1 MRNYGRV
8 AFVFICVS
16 LAIHLAPQPVHVLTP
31 SPIEPPQNRKDP
43 DKVANALWTQCL
55 SKARQVVL
63 NPNGWLCTDKA
74 PGERVRPTLTA
85 DQLDPEIFCA
95 GDDRRR
101 MPTGVIHKLVEL
113 VKTTTPEEGLSAAVY
128 KNGIRIIGAA
138 FCQDEVNLSDLTLLH
153 PLVLD
158 NAIFRFGIRAR
169 GLNIGGNLSLD
180 GSYIYDNLDISTSKI
195 GGTIFGRQAFIQKI
209 SLSDIEVNGH
219 LRLNES
225 LLLDFVLLRRAK
237 IGGGIDLSA
246 AKLATLAIRESQIA
260 QRLNLSD
267 SEASCQYMIEK
278 SDLNEVLAIRAGFG
292 ITVPAPA
299 KESSAATT
307 HRTWRPIRTS
317 TGDPSVL
324 AKIRTL
330 PAVKKRASATE
341 CPTSRAQFSL
351 LGGTIRSICV
361 QNFIWAAPA
370 EGNLVAPTTL
380 SFNDVTVNDLT
391 LNLWPPKA
399 PDLSAGEQTLE
410 IVGAK
415 IASFSFNFTDTYRK
429 FTTLVDRVSIEQIYA
444 TDRNCGAPVKET
456 QLMVPDTTRAKA
468 WIAKNDKSTL
478 QPYVAFI
485 KAYEN
490 AGADATE
497 LKIAKANLQFRND
510 LNAKWNELAGGS
522 WTDIF
527 SLKQPIDALRLSI
540 NYIGG
545 GIADFGFRPYKSLI
559 YIAMAIAAFYLTI
572 RYWLRVT
579 HAKSELRTD
588 LMPVNVYSVIDWMIP
603 LYNLDPAHSKI
614 SGYYFKDGTPIDA
627 GTERRMNRV
636 LLLLRICGVLAAVF
650 LTATLKVFV
659 LN

>member
-1 MRNYGRV
+1 MRRGI
-8 AFVFICVS
+8 AFIFICMS
-16 LAIHLAPQPVHVLTP
+16 LAMLLAPRPVHALP
-31 SPIEPPQNRKDP
+31 LSAIDPPQNRKDP
-43 DKVANALWTQCL
+43 EKVADALWTQCL
-55 SKARQVVL
+55 SKARQVIL
-63 NPNGWLCTDKA
+63 NPDGWLCADKTA
-74 PGERVRPTLTA
+74 GEKLQPKLTVA
-85 DQLDPEIFCA
+85 QLDPEILCA
-95 GDDRRR
+95 GDDKRR
-101 MPTGVIHKLVEL
+101 MPNGIIRKIADRIR
-113 VKTTTPEEGLSAAVY
+113 TTTPDEGLSGAIH

-169 GLNIGGNLSLD
+169 SLNIGGNLSLD
-180 GSYIYDNLDISTSKI
+180 GSYVYDNLDISNSKI
-195 GGTIFGRQAFIQKI
+195 GGTIFGRRAFIQKLSI
-209 SLSDIEVNGH
+209 SDSEVSGH

-225 LLLDFVLLRRAK
+225 LLLDFALLSRAK
-237 IGGGIDLSA
+237 VGGGVDLSA
-246 AKLATLAIRESQIA
+246 AKLSTLAIRESQIA
-260 QRLNLSD
+260 QRLNLND

-292 ITVPAPA
+292 ITVPPPA
-299 KESSAATT
+299 KESMAATT
-307 HRTWRPIRTS
+307 YRTWRPIQASS
-317 TGDPSVL
+317 TDDPPVL

-330 PAVKKRASATE
+330 PTGEKRVSATG
-341 CPTSRAQFSL
+341 CPSSRAQFSL
-351 LGGTIRSICV
+351 LGGAFRSICV
-361 QNFIWAAPA
+361 QNFAWAAPA

-399 PDLSAGEQTLE
+399 DDSRAGERTLE

-429 FTTLVDRVSIEQIYA
+429 FTTLVDRVSIDQVYA
-444 TDRNCGAPVKET
+444 TDRNCGAPAKET
-456 QLMVPDTTRAKA
+456 QLMVPDTTRAKD

-497 LKIAKANLQFRND
+497 LKIAKADLQFRND

-522 WTDIF
+522 WADIF

-579 HAKSELRTD
+579 HAKSELRMD

-627 GTERRMNRV
+627 GTERRMNSV
-636 LLLLRICGVLAAVF
+636 LLLLRICGILAAVF